1 MKKIVLLILIPY
13 LLFSQEQENK
23 SSYGVYVGYGL
34 NSHDADFKRLPDC
47 PNCSPG
53 FKKGDGS
60 GLNFGLVFDY
70 QIDNNFFLSSKLL
83 YKNLSGKLIS
93 TEKTTIIVEGTPS
106 ECEFEHSLEA
116 TLGVIGFEPSVK
128 VNLLDKLMLNIGFN
142 VSYILTKDYSQVEKI
157 TKPTDFGT
165 FLNPD
170 GSDSFS
176 RERNKF
182 SGTLQEANALYL
194 APTASLSYQLPIDKK
209 GELFLEPEV
218 SYHLGISNIVNDN
231 LVNKWTVSSLTF
243 GISLKYSP
251 SESIPKKERNIDE
264 FKIDT
269 IKIEKDIIVSN
280 YSKGEESVQVDLVE
294 NETEIIN
301 KKIVTR
307 TDTIF
312 TQKVYKIDGTLTALG
327 VDEKGNE
334 IPNPKFVVE
343 EFVSNRLDPLLN
355 YIFFDENSSQ
365 LPERYIKINKNETK
379 NFNINNLFRDSTLQL
394 YYNILNIIGK
404 RMTENPGANITLIGC
419 NSDWEKEKGNINI
432 SNERNFTIKNY
443 LTNIWNISEGRI
455 KIQSRNLP
463 EKASTPKTE
472 PDKIAENR
480 RVEIYSDNPKILEPI
495 FIEKIDRSANPPV
508 VRFKLDA
515 QSDLPLSKWELKS
528 YQESAPNN
536 KFIKQ
541 GKSIVNQIDWELS
554 SDQKIIPHFEE
565 ILKSE
570 LFIEDEKKNQKNI
583 KGNDLKIEITTIQE
597 KRRELQGDYEI
608 ERFSL
613 ILFDFDKATVEG
625 NNKQII
631 DFIKSRIKENS
642 EIEILGFA
650 DRTGNQEYNQKLA
663 ERRAIATQKAIGR
676 IDAKA
681 IGIGSSQLLYNNDI
695 PEGRFYCRTVNIIV
709 KAKVK

>member
-13 LLFSQEQENK
+13 LLFSQEKENR
-23 SSYGVYVGYGL
+23 SSFGVYGGFGL
-34 NSHDADFKRLPDC
+34 NSHDANFKKLPDC

-53 FKKGDGS
+53 FKSGDGS

-70 QIDNNFFLSSKLL
+70 PIDNNFFLSSKLL

-93 TEKTTIIVEGTPS
+93 IEKTTIIVERIATEG
-106 ECEFEHSLEA
+106 EFEHSLEA
-116 TLGVIGFEPSVK
+116 TLGVIGLEPSVK
-128 VNLLDKLMLNIGFN
+128 VNLLNKLMLNIGFN
-142 VSYILTKDYSQVEKI
+142 VSYILSKDYSQVEKI

-194 APTASLSYQLPIDKK
+194 APTASLSYQLPLDKR

-231 LVNKWTVSSLTF
+231 LVSKWTVSSLTL

-251 SESIPKKERNIDE
+251 TKKIPKKEINIDE
-264 FKIDT
+264 FNIDT
-269 IKIEKDIIVSN
+269 IKIEKDVIVSN
-280 YSKGEESVQVDLVE
+280 FSIGEESVQFDLVE
-294 NETEIIN
+294 NDTEIIN

-307 TDTIF
+307 TDTFF
-312 TQKVYKIDGTLTALG
+312 TQKVYTLDGTLTVLG
-327 VDEKGNE
+327 VDENGNE
-334 IPNPKFVVE
+334 VPNPKFVVE

-355 YIFFDENSSQ
+355 YIFFDDNSSQ
-365 LPERYIKINKNETK
+365 LPERYIKINKNDTK
-379 NFNINNLFRDSTLQL
+379 DFSINNLFRDSTLQL
-394 YYNILNIIGK
+394 YYNILNIVGK
-404 RMTENPGANITLIGC
+404 RLTENPSANITLIGC
-419 NSDWEKEKGNINI
+419 NSDLAAEKGKIQL
-432 SNERNFTIKNY
+432 SGERAITVRNY
-443 LTNIWNISEGRI
+443 LINNWNIDDGRI

-495 FIEKIDRSANPPV
+495 FIEKVDRTANPPV

-515 QSDLPLSKWELKS
+515 KSDLPLSNWELKS
-528 YQESAPNN
+528 YQEANPNN
-536 KFIKQ
+536 VFNKQ
-541 GKSIVNQIDWELS
+541 GKTIIKQIDWELS
-554 SDQKIIPHFEE
+554 IDQKIIPHFEE

-570 LFIEDEKKNQKNI
+570 LVIEDEKNNRKNI
-583 KGNDLKIEITTIQE
+583 RGNDLTIEIKTIQE

-613 ILFDFDKATVEG
+613 ILFDFDKATIEG
-625 NNKQII
+625 SNKNII
-631 DFIKSRIKENS
+631 AFIKSRIKDNS

-650 DRTGNQEYNQKLA
+650 DRTGNLDYNQKLA

-695 PEGRFYCRTVNIIV
+695 PEGRFYCRTVNIVV
-709 KAKVK
+709 KTKVK

>member
-13 LLFSQEQENK
+13 LLFSQEKENR
-23 SSYGVYVGYGL
+23 SSYGVYFSYGL

-53 FKKGDGS
+53 FKCGDGN
-60 GLNFGLVFDY
+60 GINFGLVYDY
-70 QIDNNFFLSSKLL
+70 PIDIGLYVSSKLL
-83 YKNLSGKLIS
+83 YKNLSGKLLSI
-93 TEKTTIIVEGTPS
+93 EKTTIIAEGIPT
-106 ECEFEHSLEA
+106 EGEFEHSLEA
-116 TLGVIGFEPSVK
+116 TLGVIGIEPSVK
-128 VNLLDKLMLNIGFN
+128 VSLLDKLMLNIGFN
-142 VSYILTKDYSQVEKI
+142 ISYLLTKDYSQVEKI

-170 GSDSFS
+170 GTDSFS

-194 APTASLSYQLPIDKK
+194 APTASLSYQLPLDKR

-218 SYHLGISNIVNDN
+218 SYHLGISNIVNDD
-231 LVNKWTVSSLTF
+231 LVNKWTASSLTF

-251 SESIPKKERNIDE
+251 VEIKPKNEINIE
-264 FKIDT
+264 EYKIDSVS
-269 IKIEKDIIVSN
+269 IQKDVIASN
-280 YSKGEESVQVDLVE
+280 YSRGEELVKVDISE
-294 NETEIIN
+294 TETEIIS
-301 KKIVTR
+301 KKIISR

-312 TQKVYKIDGTLTALG
+312 IQKVYNIDGTLTALG
-327 VDEKGNE
+327 IDENGKE
-334 IPNPKFVVE
+334 VPNPKFVVE

-355 YIFFDENSSQ
+355 YIFFDDNSSQ

-379 NFNINNLFRDSTLQL
+379 DFNFNNLFRDSTLQL
-394 YYNILNIIGK
+394 YSNILNIIGK
-404 RMTENPGANITLIGC
+404 RMAENLSANITLIGC
-419 NSDWEKEKGNINI
+419 NSDLDTEKGNTKLSEERAI
-432 SNERNFTIKNY
+432 SVKNY
-443 LTNIWNISEGRI
+443 LTNNWNIGEGRI

-472 PDKIAENR
+472 SYKIAENR
-480 RVEIYSDNPKILEPI
+480 RVEIYSDHPKILEPI
-495 FIEKIDRSANPPV
+495 FIEKVDRTANPPI
-508 VRFKLDA
+508 VRFKINA
-515 QSDLPLSKWELKS
+515 KSDLPLSNWELKS
-528 YQESAPNN
+528 YQESNPKNLFN
-536 KFIKQ
+536 KQ

-570 LFIEDEKKNQKNI
+570 LLIEDEKNNKKI
-583 KGNDLKIEITTIQE
+583 VKGNDLTIEVKTIQE
-597 KRRELQGDYEI
+597 KRKELQGDYEI

-613 ILFDFDKATVEG
+613 ILFDFDKATIEG
-625 NNKQII
+625 SNKNII

-650 DRTGNQEYNQKLA
+650 DRTGNAEYNQKLA
-663 ERRAIATQKAIGR
+663 ERRAIATQKTLNR
-676 IDAKA
+676 NDAKA

-709 KAKVK
+709 KTKVE

>member
-1 MKKIVLLILIPY
+1 MPY
-13 LLFSQEQENK
+13 FMFSQNQENR
-23 SSYGVYVGYGL
+23 SSYGVYLGYGL

-53 FKKGDGS
+53 YKSGDGS

-70 QIDNNFFLSSKLL
+70 PIDNSFYLSSKLL
-83 YKNLSGKLIS
+83 YKNLSGKLLS
-93 TEKTTIIVEGTPS
+93 TEKTTIIAEGIPT
-106 ECEFEHSLEA
+106 EGEFEHSLEA

-142 VSYILTKDYSQVEKI
+142 VSYLLTKDYSQVEKI

-176 RERNKF
+176 RKRNKF
-182 SGTLQEANALYL
+182 SGTLQEANSLYL
-194 APTASLSYQLPIDKK
+194 APTVSLSYQLPIDKR

-218 SYHLGISNIVNDN
+218 SYHLGISNIVNDD
-231 LVNKWTVSSLTF
+231 LVNKWAVSSLTF

-251 SESIPKKERNIDE
+251 TKSIPKKEINIEE
-264 FKIDT
+264 FNIDT
-269 IKIEKDIIVSN
+269 IKIEKDIITSN
-280 YSKGEESVQVDLVE
+280 FSTGVESVQVDLI
-294 NETEIIN
+294 ETDIEIIK
-301 KKIVTR
+301 KKITTR
-307 TDTIF
+307 TDTMF
-312 TQKVYKIDGTLTALG
+312 TQKAYTIDGTLTALG
-327 VDEKGNE
+327 VDAKGNE

-355 YIFFDENSSQ
+355 YIFFDDNSSQ

-379 NFNINNLFRDSTLQL
+379 DFNINNLFRDSTLQL

-404 RMTENPGANITLIGC
+404 RLTENPSANITLIGC
-419 NSDWEKEKGNINI
+419 NSDLEKEKGNINL
-432 SNERNFTIKNY
+432 SNERNFIVKNY

-455 KIQSRNLP
+455 KLQSRNLP

-495 FIEKIDRSANPPV
+495 FIEKVDRSANPPI

-515 QSDLPLSKWELKS
+515 KSDLPLSKWELKS
-528 YQESAPNN
+528 YQEINPNN
-536 KFIKQ
+536 VFNKQ
-541 GKSIVNQIDWELS
+541 GKTLINQIDWVLS
-554 SDQKIIPHFEE
+554 TDQKIIPQYEE
-565 ILKSE
+565 IHKSE
-570 LFIEDEKKNQKNI
+570 LVIEDEKNNRKNI
-583 KGNDLKIEITTIQE
+583 KGNDLKIEIKTIQE
-597 KRRELQGDYEI
+597 KRREMQGDYEI

-613 ILFDFDKATVEG
+613 ILFDFDKATIEG
-625 NNKQII
+625 SNKNII
-631 DFIKSRIKENS
+631 DFIKSRIKDNS
-642 EIEILGFA
+642 EIEILGYA
-650 DRTGNQEYNQKLA
+650 DRTGNLEYNQKLA

-695 PEGRFYCRTVNIIV
+695 PEGRFYCRTVNIVV
-709 KAKVK
+709 KTKVK